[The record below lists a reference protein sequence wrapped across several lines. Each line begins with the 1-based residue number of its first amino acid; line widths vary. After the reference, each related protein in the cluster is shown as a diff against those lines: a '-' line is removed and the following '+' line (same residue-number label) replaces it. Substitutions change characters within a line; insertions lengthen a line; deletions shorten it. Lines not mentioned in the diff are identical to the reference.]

1 MEFAAALAARS
12 EDYGVEHPAMVS
24 RFCRAS
30 SILGGKTCPDLQKC
44 ARTPTMTSAFNPD
57 SIRPDLAANFI
68 GGAKILGQG
77 ALFDVLRPSDGA
89 LLAPLH
95 AASAD
100 QLAQAAQDAAQA
112 QKSSGWGRMDPRARA
127 RILHR
132 WAALVAADAAVLA
145 PLEAVGSTRTLA
157 EILSWDLPY
166 TAECIRFFAEFADKH
181 GGEVGA
187 TADDRFGYTA
197 NEPYGVVGAIAPWNL
212 PLVMAA
218 WKLGP
223 ALAAGNAVVLKPS
236 ELTPFSVVRLAEL
249 AVQAGVPAGIFN
261 VVQGAGYDIGDGLVR
276 AQAISKVSFTGST
289 LTGRAIMAA
298 CAATG
303 PKPCTLELGGKS
315 PQIIFADADLD
326 KACAIVARAI
336 TLNAGQVCVA
346 GSRLLVQASVAE
358 EVTDRI
364 AGLFASHQ
372 LGATWD
378 NGTTMGPIISEKQ
391 LAGIDAMVQTAKA
404 QGGQAITGGARA
416 QRDGSFYAPTL
427 LAGLGAD
434 ADAVQGEIFGPVLTV
449 QSFADEEQAY
459 ALANS
464 TRYGL
469 AAGVHTQ
476 NLSRAIRA
484 TRALEAGTVWVNRY
498 GRSDDFILPTG
509 GFKQSG
515 LGKDLG
521 REAYLASCKQ
531 KTVLIGL

>member
-1 MEFAAALAARS
+1 
-12 EDYGVEHPAMVS
+12 
-24 RFCRAS
+24 
-30 SILGGKTCPDLQKC
+30 
-44 ARTPTMTSAFNPD
+44 MTIAFNPD

-68 GGAKILGQG
+68 GGRKILGAG
-77 ALFDVLRPSDGA
+77 AVFDVVRPSDSA

-95 AASAD
+95 CAAMD
-100 QLAQAAQDAAQA
+100 QMSQAAEDAAAA

-127 RILHR
+127 RILRR
-132 WAALVAADAAVLA
+132 WADAIDADRAVLA

-157 EILSWDLPY
+157 EILAWDLPY

-187 TADDRFGYTA
+187 TADDRFGFTA

-212 PLVMAA
+212 PLVMAT

-249 AVQAGVPAGIFN
+249 AVAAGVPAGIFN
-261 VVQGAGYDIGDGLVR
+261 VVQGMGHDIGNGLVR
-276 AQAISKVSFTGST
+276 AEQVGKVSFTGST
-289 LTGRAIMAA
+289 ATGRAIMSA

-315 PQIIFADADLD
+315 PQIIFADADME

-346 GSRLLVQASVAE
+346 GSRLLVEAGVAD
-358 EVTDRI
+358 EVTERI
-364 AGLFASHQ
+364 AALFRAHR
-372 LGATWD
+372 LGETWAD
-378 NGTTMGPIISEKQ
+378 GTTMGPIVSEKQ
-391 LAGIDAMVQTAKA
+391 LAGIDAIVQTARA
-404 QGGQAITGGARA
+404 EGGEAITGGARIERA
-416 QRDGSFYAPTL
+416 GTFYEPTL
-427 LAGLGAD
+427 IAGLSAD
-434 ADAVQGEIFGPVLTV
+434 ATAVQSEIFGPVLTV
-449 QSFADEEQAY
+449 QSFADEDEAY
-459 ALANS
+459 ALANG

-521 REAYLASCKQ
+521 REAYLASCKS